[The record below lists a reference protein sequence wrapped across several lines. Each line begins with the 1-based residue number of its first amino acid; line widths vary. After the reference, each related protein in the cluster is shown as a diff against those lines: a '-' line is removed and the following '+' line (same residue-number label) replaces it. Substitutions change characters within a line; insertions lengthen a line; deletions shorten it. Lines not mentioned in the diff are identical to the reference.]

1 MTAALLLKEHKH
13 PKTVQENLCAD
24 ESGEGE
30 EWKLLG
36 PGAESGE
43 SQ

>member
-1 MTAALLLKEHKH
+1 MAALLLKECKH

-24 ESGEGE
+24 ESGEGKE
-30 EWKLLG
+30 REFLG